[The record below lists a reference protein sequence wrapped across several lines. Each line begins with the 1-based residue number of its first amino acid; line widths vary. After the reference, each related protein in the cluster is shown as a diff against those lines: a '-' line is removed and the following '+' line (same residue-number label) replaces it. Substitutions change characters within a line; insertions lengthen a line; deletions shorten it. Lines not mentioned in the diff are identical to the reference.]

1 MPMTVIVTRNVEAR
15 YRGFLAS
22 TMLEMA
28 PGVYVS
34 PDLSKGVRERVWS
47 VLTKWHAHLGN
58 GAIVLIFADT
68 SATGGLRLDFL
79 GDPPKEVWDADGV
92 LLVRRATPEEN
103 SDMDR
108 LEDLPF

>member
-47 VLTKWHAHLGN
+47 VLTKWYVHLGN
-58 GAIVLIFADT
+58 GAIVLIVADPT
-68 SATGGLRLDFL
+68 ATGGLRLDFL
-79 GDPPKEVWDADGV
+79 GDPPKEIWDGDGV
-92 LLVRRATPEEN
+92 LLVRSVTPDGST
-103 SDMDR
+103 SDGGG
-108 LEDLPF
+108 LDLPF